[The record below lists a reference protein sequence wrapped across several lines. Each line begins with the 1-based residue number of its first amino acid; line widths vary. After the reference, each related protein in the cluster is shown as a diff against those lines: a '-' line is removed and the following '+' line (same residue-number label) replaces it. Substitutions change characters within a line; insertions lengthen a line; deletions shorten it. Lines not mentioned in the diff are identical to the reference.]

1 MGYPTLCLY
10 GEAYKSYSFVLQLT
24 RHTWKEWLG
33 LRVDLSLFFFLQ
45 KTETNNKKKEDLIA
59 ITQLFPRGLQIL
71 QTELPNLKSEDNIKW
86 PQTMLSFT
94 GRYLQLQWQI

>member
-33 LRVDLSLFFFLQ
+33 LRVDLSLFFFPS
-45 KTETNNKKKEDLIA
+45 KNWNKQTKKEDLIA

>member
-1 MGYPTLCLY
+1 MKGM
-10 GEAYKSYSFVLQLT
+10 
-24 RHTWKEWLG
+24 TWFKGWPFP
-33 LRVDLSLFFFLQ
+33 FFFSFKKLKQ
-45 KTETNNKKKEDLIA
+45 KKKKKEDLIA

>member
-94 GRYLQLQWQI
+94 GRYL